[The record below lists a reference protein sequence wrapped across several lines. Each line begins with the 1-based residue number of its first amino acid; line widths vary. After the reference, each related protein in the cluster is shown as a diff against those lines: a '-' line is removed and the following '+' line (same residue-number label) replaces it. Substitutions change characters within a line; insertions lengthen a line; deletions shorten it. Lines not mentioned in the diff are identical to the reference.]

1 MAPLCSTALE
11 APAILETSERGKRH
25 RSIQSIQSSASGSS
39 SPLRPPAKRGRLDS
53 QIGSSIGT
61 SSHAELTRDTG
72 TETCS
77 PSSHAS
83 ELMADHSIQINS
95 KKVPHPS
102 PPPRPSRGDLTG
114 RPSFYCE
121 PDPEAPSTS
130 PELCTN
136 EHQRPNFPSRWESA
150 EEISMTSRAIT
161 AERPVSTYT
170 ADDICHIQ
178 LAAEYLEAMGYEEDA
193 FSLYAILLKRLH
205 EDYPRDRMKFLHAII
220 DYSRCVSTPG
230 HCEVIQHHLRDQ
242 AEQISKEGSSFLLYQ
257 FLLEMALAETCSRK
271 YDTPAVKIH
280 LRNARRLLQQN
291 DDFNHCF
298 TQVFNQLPRNNGS
311 LDLVLY
317 QSLRR
322 VGDPYAENL
331 LPRENPEEFPPWSI
345 DISALE
351 KTLYRVPGPFE
362 LNHREMGNPCIRLC
376 LQWCYQK
383 LLQLKSLSG
392 PRMEVVSSDLVHEEQ
407 STIVHRTLL
416 FTCLWRISINE
427 MGTSNP
433 ISGADTWMSRT
444 HSRLGVNTTELLMIT
459 CAQIVHESSSSQG
472 SEVIHIETEL
482 VQCLRQ
488 AAGRLLGQ
496 RDEVLVKRFLDAFVQ
511 YRTIEEGEDESQWA
525 KELRQKSRAGIMGQ
539 LENSLHTTFSQTRE
553 LTAQLTLS
561 TRRLSIQV
569 AEAAK
574 HMTMISSIRSS
585 DSSLL
590 NFRKV
595 KESMDKK
602 VKKLKEQPSMSSVSF
617 GDSSRRSRFSIW
629 TMSQLS
635 QTMERTSISLRSTE
649 PVASF

>member
-1 MAPLCSTALE
+1 MAPLCSTTLE
-11 APAILETSERGKRH
+11 APGILETSERGKRH

-39 SPLRPPAKRGRLDS
+39 SPLRPPAKRGRLDP

-61 SSHAELTRDTG
+61 SSHTELAQSTG
-72 TETCS
+72 IETCS
-77 PSSHAS
+77 PASHAS
-83 ELMADHSIQINS
+83 EPMADHSLRVNS
-95 KKVPHPS
+95 TRVSHPS
-102 PPPRPSRGDLTG
+102 PPPRPNRGDLTG
-114 RPSFYCE
+114 RPSFYCA
-121 PDPEAPSTS
+121 PGPEAPFTS
-130 PELCTN
+130 PEIGRN
-136 EHQRPNFPSRWESA
+136 ENLRPNFPSRWETA
-150 EEISMTSRAIT
+150 EEISTTSRAIT

-205 EDYPRDRMKFLHAII
+205 EDCPQDRVAFLHAII

-242 AEQISKEGSSFLLYQ
+242 AQQISEECSSSLLYQ
-257 FLLEMALAETCSRK
+257 FLVEMALAETCSRK

-280 LRNARRLLQQN
+280 LRTARQLLQQN
-291 DDFNHCF
+291 DDFQHCF
-298 TQVFNQLPRNNGS
+298 DQVFHQLPHKNGR

-317 QSLRR
+317 HSLRR

-331 LPRENPEEFPPWSI
+331 LPREDPEEFTPWSI
-345 DISALE
+345 DVSALE
-351 KTLYRVPGPFE
+351 KTLHRVPGPFE
-362 LNHREMGNPCIRLC
+362 LSYRQMGNPCIRLC
-376 LQWCYQK
+376 LQWCQQK
-383 LLQLKSLSG
+383 LLQLKYFSG
-392 PRMEVVSSDLVHEEQ
+392 PLVEVVSSDKKLHQ
-407 STIVHRTLL
+407 GKATTVHRMLL
-416 FTCLWRISINE
+416 FSCLWRIRINE

-433 ISGADTWMSRT
+433 INGADTWMSQT

-472 SEVIHIETEL
+472 SEVVHTEVEL
-482 VQCLRQ
+482 IICLRL
-488 AAGRLLGQ
+488 AAERLLRQ
-496 RDEVLVKRFLDAFVQ
+496 RDEVLTRRFLDAFIQ
-511 YRTIEEGEDESQWA
+511 YRTLEEEESQWV
-525 KELRQKSRAGIMGQ
+525 KDLRQSSRDGVMGQ
-539 LENSLHTTFSQTRE
+539 LENSLHTTFTQTRE
-553 LTAQLTLS
+553 FTARLTRS
-561 TRRLSIQV
+561 TRRLSMQV

-574 HMTMISSIRSS
+574 HMTMVSSLRSS

-590 NFRKV
+590 NFRRV

-635 QTMERTSISLRSTE
+635 RTMERTSISLRSTE
-649 PVASF
+649 PVAAF

>member
-25 RSIQSIQSSASGSS
+25 RSMQSIQSSASGSS
-39 SPLRPPAKRGRLDS
+39 SPLRPPAKRGRLDP

-61 SSHAELTRDTG
+61 SSHAELTPGTG
-72 TETCS
+72 TETFS
-77 PSSHAS
+77 PASHAS
-83 ELMADHSIQINS
+83 EPMADHSIQLNFT
-95 KKVPHPS
+95 KGPRPS
-102 PPPRPSRGDLTG
+102 PPPRPSRGNLTG
-114 RPSFYCE
+114 RPSFYCG

-130 PELCTN
+130 PELCKDENT
-136 EHQRPNFPSRWESA
+136 RPNFPSRWESA
-150 EEISMTSRAIT
+150 EEISTTSRAIT

-205 EDYPRDRMKFLHAII
+205 EDCPRDRVKFLQAII

-242 AEQISKEGSSFLLYQ
+242 AQQISEEGSSFLLYQ
-257 FLLEMALAETCSRK
+257 FLVEMALAETCSRK

-280 LRNARRLLQQN
+280 LRKARQLLRQH
-291 DDFNHCF
+291 DFSHCF
-298 TQVFNQLPRNNGS
+298 NQVFNQLPRNNGS

-331 LPRENPEEFPPWSI
+331 LPRENPEEFTLWSME
-345 DISALE
+345 ISALE

-362 LNHREMGNPCIRLC
+362 LSHREMGNPCIRLC

-392 PRMEVVSSDLVHEEQ
+392 PRTEVVSSDKVHEDQ
-407 STIVHRTLL
+407 STTMHRTLL

-459 CAQIVHESSSSQG
+459 CAQIVYEWSSSQG
-472 SEVIHIETEL
+472 SETVHIETEL
-482 VQCLRQ
+482 VQCLQQ
-488 AAGRLLGQ
+488 AAGRLLRQ
-496 RDEVLVKRFLDAFVQ
+496 RDEVLAKRFLDAFIQ
-511 YRTIEEGEDESQWA
+511 YRTLEEGEES
-525 KELRQKSRAGIMGQ
+525 ECTNDLRQRSRAGVMGQ
-539 LENSLHTTFSQTRE
+539 LENSLHTTFSQTQGF
-553 LTAQLTLS
+553 TAQLTRS
-561 TRRLSIQV
+561 TRRLSMQV

-574 HMTMISSIRSS
+574 HMTMISSLRSS
-585 DSSLL
+585 DSSML